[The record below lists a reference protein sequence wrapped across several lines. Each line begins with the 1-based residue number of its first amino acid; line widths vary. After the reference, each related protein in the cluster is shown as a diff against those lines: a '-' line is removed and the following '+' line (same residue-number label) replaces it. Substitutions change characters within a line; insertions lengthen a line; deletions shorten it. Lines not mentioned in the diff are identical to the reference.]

1 VEAVV
6 EDALA
11 VLVGQAGDDPALDGS
26 AADGLPAALVEPLV
40 RLPRGRERV
49 GVGERSG

>member
-11 VLVGQAGDDPALDGS
+11 VLVGQAGDGPALDGS

-49 GVGERSG
+49 GVGKRSG